1 MHRCL
6 KFLAVVSSLS
16 LLLAACTHNSRFDDS
31 QYRPLGQIT
40 PVNPRQAPPV
50 DSPAPRPTQA
60 PQRYSADGYDE
71 NELTAL
77 RYGHAGHIS
86 RIMQTAKIHCEPRN
100 LNLAPTSVE
109 GPTLSL
115 CHYQFPRHCG
125 SHSFTLIEGPE
136 QVALVYHDHIN
147 RRSIVDQIMDRQ
159 YARPGLWDLSD
170 KLSVISAFPERQIVE
185 QFRSSQW
192 RDWVIDMNSED
203 RAFYGTVYARAINE
217 VQACF

>member
-6 KFLAVVSSLS
+6 NVLAVSSLS
-16 LLLAACTHNSRFDDS
+16 LLLAACSHNSRFDDNH
-31 QYRPLGQIT
+31 YRPLGQIE
-40 PVNPRQAPPV
+40 PVNPRQAS
-50 DSPAPRPTQA
+50 SPASPSPRPAPA

-86 RIMQTAKIHCEPRN
+86 RILQTAKIHCAPRTLS
-100 LNLAPTSVE
+100 LNTASAEIP
-109 GPTLSL
+109 GISL

-125 SHSFTLIEGPE
+125 SHSFTLIEAPE
-136 QVALVYHDHIN
+136 QVALVYHDHVN

-170 KLSVISAFPERQIVE
+170 KLSVASAFPERQIAE
-185 QFRSSQW
+185 QFRTSQW

-203 RAFYGTVYARAINE
+203 RSFYGTVYARAINE